1 VRVGVIGAGAWGTA
15 LAQLLA
21 SKGDEV
27 RLWAYEPEVA
37 EDIRQRHENRVYL
50 AGIEL
55 HPALGCTTSLGE
67 AVDGAG
73 LVLSVMPSHVVREIM
88 GRLAP
93 LLPVGVPLVSAT
105 KGIENDSLMT
115 VGEVLEDVLP
125 IVYHPMLAF
134 LSGPSFAR
142 EVALLRPTAVSVA
155 ARYERVAVA
164 VQQQVAGPTF
174 RAYTTTDV
182 VGVEL
187 GGALKNVIAIAAGA
201 ADGLGLGHNA
211 VAALITR
218 GLAEVTRL
226 AVKRGANPLT
236 LSGLSGMGDLVLTCT
251 GALSRNRQV
260 GQKLAQGLRREDIV
274 RDMRQVAEGILTA
287 RAAHRLATREEIDM
301 PICAHVY
308 RMLYEDLPVQEAVIG
323 LMGRSLKK
331 EIYA

>member
-1 VRVGVIGAGAWGTA
+1 VGVIGAGAWGTA